1 MVEEDSNGSSSRRH
15 AGSQQLSIPWHMS
28 LFMSQP
34 QQVEFATRK
43 ITISNED
50 SAKLWI
56 DLREAKRDCSISQW
70 MSSEPSG
77 LEECKEMPLEAQKH
91 HNSCDKRPAYKAAPI
106 RGKGRSLGNKHQAL
120 CFPDSVFYSP
130 KLPVIS
136 VTSPYHEIH
145 DAKTNSGG
153 WRVENFNMI
162 PGKAHISIIN
172 ANKIEILCISLNI
185 ETFLKKELRTLAN
198 KN

>member
-1 MVEEDSNGSSSRRH
+1 MVEEDGNGNSSRRH
-15 AGSQQLSIPWHMS
+15 AGSQQLSIPCHMS

-70 MSSEPSG
+70 IPPRSTG
-77 LEECKEMPLEAQKH
+77 LEECKKIPLDAQKH

-106 RGKGRSLGNKHQAL
+106 RGKGGSLGNKHQVL
-120 CFPDSVFYSP
+120 CFPASVFDSP
-130 KLPVIS
+130 KLSVIS

-153 WRVENFNMI
+153 WRVENFDMI
-162 PGKAHISIIN
+162 PEKAHISIIN
-172 ANKIEILCISLNI
+172 ANKIEMVCISLNI
-185 ETFLKKELRTLAN
+185 ETFLKEELRTLAN